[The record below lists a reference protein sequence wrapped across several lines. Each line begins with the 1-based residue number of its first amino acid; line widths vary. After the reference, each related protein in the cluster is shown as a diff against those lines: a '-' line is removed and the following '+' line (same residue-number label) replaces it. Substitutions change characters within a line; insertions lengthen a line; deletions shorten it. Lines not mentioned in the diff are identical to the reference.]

1 MIDLS
6 ISLTLHAPQ
15 VRILHACNGL
25 RRHFEHVHCPPRPRG
40 QDVRTIRQQTAD
52 RQTEM
57 QSRIASVG
65 LAQAR
70 PNYPWFLK
78 FKFEN
83 LQREGAIE
91 SGRVISESAL
101 NLSLTV
107 RHSMNLYVSVPGIPR
122 LLILVS

>member
-15 VRILHACNGL
+15 VRILHACNV

-40 QDVRTIRQQTAD
+40 QDVRTIRQTDRQTE

-70 PNYPWFLK
+70 PN
-78 FKFEN
+78 
-83 LQREGAIE
+83 
-91 SGRVISESAL
+91 
-101 NLSLTV
+101 
-107 RHSMNLYVSVPGIPR
+107 
-122 LLILVS
+122 